1 MGQGVSLS
9 PDAQPEPVR
18 DGLGAT
24 SHAAEALVQAV
35 RRAASELPPGEVG
48 SGIHLQDIMN
58 DPSARAQAARWRSG
72 GVAKKVG
79 AAFAR
84 LVDSLHKLKPGW
96 LDMSGVEPQPV
107 DALYLFA
114 KRRCPNVQHCQP
126 GECHSDGCHE
136 FLHGLVGRLCWA
148 WLRWSFFPE
157 PWPSW

>member
-1 MGQGVSLS
+1 MGQGVSSS

-18 DGLGAT
+18 DGLGAP

-48 SGIHLQDIMN
+48 SGIHLHDILN
-58 DPSARAQAARWRSG
+58 DPAARAQAACWRSG

-96 LDMSGVEPQPV
+96 LDMSWVEPQPV

-114 KRRCPNVQHCQP
+114 KQSCPNVQHYQP
-126 GECHSDGCHE
+126 GECHLDGCLE
-136 FLHGLVGRLCWA
+136 FLCGLVGRLCWA
-148 WLRWSFFPE
+148 WSCWSFSLE
-157 PWPSW
+157 PWPFW